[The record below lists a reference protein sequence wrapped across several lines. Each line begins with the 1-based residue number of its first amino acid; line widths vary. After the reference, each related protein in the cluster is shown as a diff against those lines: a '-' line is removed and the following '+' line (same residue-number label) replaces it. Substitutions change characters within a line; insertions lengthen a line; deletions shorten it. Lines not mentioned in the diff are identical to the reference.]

1 MIHSVF
7 TRRGEQITGFSLT
20 GHAGFGEHGQD
31 IVCAS
36 VSSAALMAANT
47 ITEVISA
54 KALTSQRDG
63 YLTLRLREESDA
75 CQIVLLGLLLHLSE
89 IEKQYPAHLKVS
101 FARGSHKK
109 G

>member
-20 GHAGFGEHGQD
+20 GHAGFREHGQD

-36 VSSAALMAANT
+36 VSSAALMAVNT
-47 ITEVISA
+47 ITEIVGA

-63 YLTLRLREESDA
+63 YLTLRLREESDS
-75 CQIVLLGLLLHLSE
+75 CQVVLLGLLLHLSE

-101 FARGSHKK
+101 LTGSHKK